1 MSGQVI
7 SRPEPEHAC
16 SPGWTYS
23 TPVQSERALW
33 LGTPPARVAYPPSA
47 YDYPKGT
54 IWECECGKV
63 WVSLGAP
70 APRSPGFCDWRRE
83 TWRERRR
90 RKRAATA

>member
-7 SRPEPEHAC
+7 SRPGREHSC
-16 SPGWTYS
+16 SPGWTQGG
-23 TPVQSERALW
+23 PVEHMP
-33 LGTPPARVAYPPSA
+33 GKAYAIPPSA

-54 IWECECGKV
+54 VWECECGKV

-70 APRSPGFCDWRRE
+70 APTSPGFCDWRRE

-90 RKRAATA
+90 RKRAATP